1 MEYTLRIIIGAA
13 PVFVLGMA
21 ILFFIPIIHSIL
33 SRNMVLVRF
42 IPLATAFLTF
52 VIFTIPIMRA
62 IKWWL
67 DTLQEESDWANM
79 LGGMILLLGGMAGFD
94 LNKRILPA
102 FMNVPAMIKDILRRF
117 RK

>member
-79 LGGMILLLGGMAGFD
+79 LGGMILLLGGVAGFD
-94 LNKRILPA
+94 ANKRILPA
-102 FMNVPAMIKDILRRF
+102 FKHVARVIRIALRRL
-117 RK
+117 KK